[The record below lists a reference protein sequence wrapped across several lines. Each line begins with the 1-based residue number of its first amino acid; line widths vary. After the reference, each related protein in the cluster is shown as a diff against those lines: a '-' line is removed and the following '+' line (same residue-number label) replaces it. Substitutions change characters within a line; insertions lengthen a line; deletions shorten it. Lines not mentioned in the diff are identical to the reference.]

1 VDKNLSTSKDLTA
14 LVKRINFKTKK
25 MKKILISAIIIF
37 ITLNVFSSTIDLKRV
52 EPMFWWAGMKSPD
65 LQLMVYGENIATAEV
80 SLEYP
85 GVTLYSVS
93 KVQNPNYLF
102 IDLKLEQSVQPGSF
116 DIKFKKDGKTV
127 ESYSYELKTREK
139 DSAERTGFNTS
150 DVIYLITPDRF
161 VNGNPDNDWVEG
173 MKEKPNRND
182 RDGRHGGD
190 IRGIINSL
198 DYLQDLGFTAVWL
211 NPVLENNMTQV
222 SYHGYSTTDFYRVD
236 PRYGSNEEYLELNEE
251 LDKRGMKLIMD
262 MIFNHCGSEHWW
274 MDDLPMDDW
283 INHYPDYKI
292 TSHRRTVNQD
302 PHASEADRNAMA
314 DGWFVP
320 TMPDLNQKNP
330 FMATYLIQNSIWWIE
345 YAGLEGI
352 RQDTWP
358 YPDKNMMAVWTEKVL
373 EEYPHFNIVGEEWSL
388 NPAIVSYWQ
397 KGKNNIDGY
406 ECYLPSLM
414 DFPLQDAVSRGLRE
428 DEDWG
433 SGLVTMYEMLAN
445 DFLYADPW
453 NLVIFPDNHDMS
465 RMYEQLDENENLLK
479 MALAWFLTMR
489 GIPQFYYGT
498 EVLMTHPGDHHG
510 DIRAEFPGGWADHK
524 VNALTGEGLTD
535 VQKEMQQY
543 LATIQKWRKNK
554 PVIHHGK
561 LMHFVPEN
569 GIYTYFRYNEDE
581 AVMVVLNKN
590 REERLLST
598 ERFGEIMKGYSSGKE
613 IITSANIS
621 NLSEIKVPAE
631 AAMIIELK

>member
-1 VDKNLSTSKDLTA
+1 
-14 LVKRINFKTKK
+14 
-25 MKKILISAIIIF
+25 MKKVLISTFIIL
-37 ITLNVFSSTIDLKRV
+37 ITLNVFSATIDLQRV

-65 LQLMVYGENIATAEV
+65 LQLMIYGESIATTEV

-93 KVQNPNYLF
+93 KVENPNYLF
-102 IDLKLEQSVQPGSF
+102 IDLKLDKNVKPGSF
-116 DIKFKKDGKTV
+116 DIQFKKDGKNV
-127 ESYSYELKTREK
+127 ESYSYELKARETG
-139 DSAERTGFNTS
+139 SAERMGFNTS

-161 VNGNPDNDWVEG
+161 VNGNPDNDQVEG

-198 DYLQDLGFTAVWL
+198 DYLQELGFTAVWL

-274 MDDLPMDDW
+274 MDDLPMNDW
-283 INHYPDYKI
+283 INNHPEYTI
-292 TSHRRTVNQD
+292 TTHRRTVNQD
-302 PHASEADRNAMA
+302 PHASEADRSAMVN
-314 DGWFVP
+314 GWFVP

-358 YPDKNMMAVWTEKVL
+358 YPDKDMMAVWTEKVL
-373 EEYPHFNIVGEEWSL
+373 EEYPKFNIVGEEWSL

-397 KGKNNIDGY
+397 KGKKNIDGY

-428 DEDWG
+428 DEGWG
-433 SGLVTMYEMLAN
+433 SGLVTMYESLAN
-445 DFLYADPW
+445 DFLYPDPW

-465 RMYEQLDENENLLK
+465 RMYVQLGEDENLLK
-479 MALAWFLTMR
+479 MAMAYFLTMR

-524 VNALTGEGLTD
+524 VNALTGEGLTAA
-535 VQKEMQQY
+535 QKDMQQY
-543 LATIQKWRKNK
+543 LSTIQNWRKNK
-554 PVIHHGK
+554 KVIHHGK

-569 GIYTYFRYNEDE
+569 GIYTYFRYDEKE
-581 AVMVVLNKN
+581 AVMIILNKN
-590 REERLLST
+590 NEEKVLST
-598 ERFGEIMKGYSSGKE
+598 GRFREMLEGYSSGRE
-613 IITSANIS
+613 IITDTPVSS
-621 NLSEIKVPAE
+621 LSEIKVPAK
-631 AAMIIELK
+631 AALIIELK